1 MVEPLS
7 AWWGQQLVLCGWGF
21 SAAPETVWTPA
32 QACARLKAQE
42 VPDAGELGWRLLEA
56 FPNDTPDPL
65 HQLEALELL
74 ALARTA
80 GWLSEA
86 RTRAWLIRLLTAIGG
101 RFASLDDWL
110 KALAHSRSDAGWT
123 RGDDGFFEASL
134 ALSQLE
140 HEDAGVTWPRLQEAL
155 EAQPPVAVTELW
167 PQGERDRVWMARAIF
182 SPWLG
187 GQILTADDT
196 GLHEDGV
203 SGFDAAAHWPDVTR
217 WLAETWAITGRD
229 ELIRLLLW
237 LASQG
242 HRYGW
247 DIDSARLMTASDSER
262 AKWLDELEADAA
274 QEEAERKSEGRK
286 GVPAHASSSIDVAD
300 GGLEKPPSPAAYGEL
315 LLQYLDRG
323 EPLEFA
329 AWDWL
334 RLVDLAFA
342 GLCAGWLSR
351 EEGEDFA
358 AHGIDLLVR
367 RYADWQGVARAY
379 QRGRSLFEGVDL
391 TRDTESDWRPLMA
404 SPLTPLRCELHALLP
419 ASQRER
425 CRAAIR
431 AWRNDSRHWV
441 LAIASIREPDLLYR
455 QGLVAEVDTA
465 RREEA
470 RQYLNETLAL
480 DTRDG
485 VQGMARFWLPAQ
497 AHHLNQLAA
506 DAARGAL
513 PDAQTPFGRAD
524 AVELERRQRLAVCH
538 RYPAS
543 VVMAEKYAF
552 YLLMVQD
559 SGDFPADE
567 LAQCAERLRSALCRY
582 YPDATRLLEAWAVWE
597 SAVPEL
603 EDHPLVNEIRWHLD
617 DPGSLFHWLDWR
629 ASDWQE
635 PGLRPSLDRFTE
647 LALSG
652 PLNTPCWGEPMVEYG
667 RGVEELSGWLEGHYG
682 LANAEALKGFLD
694 FLRDAGDRDEYQI
707 NYGPYTLNRAR
718 LDNEI
723 DVLESAERGDDEQ
736 VHLDRLRRVRDN
748 EARCNEL
755 DMAAWDIA
763 QMVDLAIA
771 GRQLGWLDDATF
783 TAYLDSAYAM
793 ARDHYGSWKEYA
805 RGLFAGYAFFMGNT
819 DQRDNFLRG
828 FRDALIQ
835 WLTVAPPLAG
845 AWSSLDFPGA
855 RPGHWPALHLDVL
868 SGDAR
873 TLH

>member
-21 SAAPETVWTPA
+21 SAAPETVWTPEEA
-32 QACARLKAQE
+32 RARLTAME

-80 GWLSEA
+80 GWLSAA
-86 RTRAWLIRLLTAIGG
+86 RTRGWQLRLLTAIAGH
-101 RFASLDDWL
+101 FSSLDDWL

-140 HEDAGVTWPRLQEAL
+140 HEDAGVTWSRLQTAL
-155 EAQPPVAVTELW
+155 EDISTVPATELW

-182 SPWLG
+182 SPWVG
-187 GQILTADDT
+187 GHDVVRDAS
-196 GLHEDGV
+196 GLCEAAE
-203 SGFDAAAHWPDVTR
+203 SGFSAEAHWPDVQR
-217 WLAETWAITGRD
+217 WLSDTWAITGRD

-237 LASQG
+237 LAAQG

-247 DIDSARLMTASDSER
+247 DIDSARLLGASGSER
-262 AKWLDELEADAA
+262 AAWLSELENDAV
-274 QEEAERKSEGRK
+274 EEAAARKAEGNK
-286 GVPAHASSSIDVAD
+286 GPPAHAAASAELAD
-300 GGLEKPPSPAAYGEL
+300 SALEQGPSPVAYGEL
-315 LLQYLDRG
+315 LLNYMDRG

-334 RLVDLAFA
+334 RLVDLSFA

-358 AHGIDLLVR
+358 AHGVDLLVR

-379 QRGRSLFEGVDL
+379 QRGRGLFEGADL
-391 TRDTESDWRPLMA
+391 MHDTDSDWRPLVS
-404 SPLTPLRCELHALLP
+404 SPLTPLRCQLHALLP
-419 ASQRER
+419 DHLRER
-425 CRAAIR
+425 SRTAIR
-431 AWRNDSRHWV
+431 RWRSDSRHWV
-441 LAIASIREPDLLYR
+441 LAIASIREPDILYR
-455 QGLVAEVDTA
+455 QGLSSDIDEP

-485 VQGMARFWLPAQ
+485 AQGMARFWLPAQ

-524 AVELERRQRLAVCH
+524 SVELERRQRLAICH
-538 RYPAS
+538 RHPATI
-543 VVMAEKYAF
+543 VMAEKYAF

-559 SGDFPADE
+559 TTDFVVEE
-567 LAQCAERLRSALCRY
+567 LAECAERLRSVLCRF
-582 YPDATRLLEAWAVWE
+582 YPDARRLLEAWAVWE

-603 EDHPLVNEIRWHLD
+603 EDHPLANEIRWHLE
-617 DPGSLFHWLDWR
+617 DPGSLFHWLDWHPR
-629 ASDWQE
+629 AWEE
-635 PGLRPSLDRFTE
+635 PGLRPSLDRFTS

-667 RGVEELSGWLEGHYG
+667 RGIEELSGWLEGHYG
-682 LANAEALKGFLD
+682 LGNAEMLTGFLD
-694 FLRDAGDRDEYQI
+694 FLRDAGDRDEYLI
-707 NYGPYTLNRAR
+707 NYGPYTLNRSR

-723 DVLESAERGDDEQ
+723 AVLESAERGDDEQ

-771 GRQLGWLDDATF
+771 GRQLGWLDEVAF
-783 TAYLDSAYAM
+783 TAYLDTAYDM

-805 RGLFAGYAFFMGNT
+805 RGLFAGYAFFMGDT
-819 DQRDNFLRG
+819 DQRDSFLRG

-835 WLTVAPPLAG
+835 WLTAAPPLAG

-855 RPGHWPALHLDVL
+855 RPGHWPALHLDIL